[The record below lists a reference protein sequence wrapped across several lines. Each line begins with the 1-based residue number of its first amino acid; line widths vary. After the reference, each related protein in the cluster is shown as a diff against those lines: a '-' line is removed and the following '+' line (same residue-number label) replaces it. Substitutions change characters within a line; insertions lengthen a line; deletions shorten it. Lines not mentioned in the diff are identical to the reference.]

1 MVNGQIY
8 VNAHLCM
15 KVIFNMIKDKYQDY
29 DLQADIR
36 KVLLFKVLKNQFS
49 NVNSLDKWEIWSI
62 YKNVSQIK
70 MERIRYL

>member
-8 VNAHLCM
+8 VNAHLRM

-29 DLQADIR
+29 ELQADIW